1 MAGWGGGG
9 GEGNV
14 RGSVAVVKKAELLHA
29 SFKKSTVFNVQRS
42 TKIANGIAHKNLK
55 KLKMNV
61 ALLLIN

>member
-1 MAGWGGGG
+1 M
-9 GEGNV
+9 

-29 SFKKSTVFNVQRS
+29 SFIKSTVFNVQRS